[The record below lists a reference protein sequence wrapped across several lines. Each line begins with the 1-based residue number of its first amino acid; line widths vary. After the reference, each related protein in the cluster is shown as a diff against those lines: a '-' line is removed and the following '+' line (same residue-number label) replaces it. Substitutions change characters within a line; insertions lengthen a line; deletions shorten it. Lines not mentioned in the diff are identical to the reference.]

1 MHGCFLGRAGWPP
14 GCLQMACESG
24 ERRLALDLHYGQG
37 VGQDGVPMHNL
48 GLAQHPDFLISLLRD
63 GTKKKENA
71 EV

>member
-1 MHGCFLGRAGWPP
+1 
-14 GCLQMACESG
+14 MACESG